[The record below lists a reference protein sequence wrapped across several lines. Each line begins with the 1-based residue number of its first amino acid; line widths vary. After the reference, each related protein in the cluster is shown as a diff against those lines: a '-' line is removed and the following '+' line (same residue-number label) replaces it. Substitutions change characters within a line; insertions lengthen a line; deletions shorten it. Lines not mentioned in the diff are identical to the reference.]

1 MPSKDMDVPVRRV
14 HVSSVQ
20 YVACDMYG
28 LLHQMVHY
36 FMVQTILVYMFG
48 FLGYYCAAQYVII
61 RLTFKSGYILGDKNT
76 VRVGNY

>member
-28 LLHQMVHY
+28 LLHQMVRDLLFHGADHPC
-36 FMVQTILVYMFG
+36 VYVWVPG
-48 FLGYYCAAQYVII
+48 LLLCSSICHNKANI
-61 RLTFKSGYILGDKNT
+61 
-76 VRVGNY
+76 